1 MTNITDVN
9 VFPDINMYKFEG
21 FQAPNYDRGFPN
33 QFAMIPVRG
42 LSILLGSSNPVQGEV
57 YSIKHYVIK
66 FVSYLRQVG
75 GFLWVLRFPPPIKQ
89 TATIELKYC

>member
-1 MTNITDVN
+1 MYIYNCFTWAWVAVWVSLTCYPMTNITDVN

-42 LSILLGSSNPVQGEV
+42 LSILLGLV
-57 YSIKHYVIK
+57 YGV
-66 FVSYLRQVG
+66 
-75 GFLWVLRFPPPIKQ
+75 
-89 TATIELKYC
+89 